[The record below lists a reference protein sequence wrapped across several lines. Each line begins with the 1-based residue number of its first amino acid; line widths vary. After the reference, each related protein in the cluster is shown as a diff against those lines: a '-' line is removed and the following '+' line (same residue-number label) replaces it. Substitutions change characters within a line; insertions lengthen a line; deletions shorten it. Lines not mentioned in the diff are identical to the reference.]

1 MSTHN
6 LDINM
11 YSFKDILNL
20 FDITGDVEIEDL
32 KRAKKKVLMLHPDKS
47 KLPAD
52 YFLFYKKA
60 YEIIYYFYEDKVKQ
74 SKIVPNEEVKYSA
87 MNESEQMKNQM
98 NEVMKNMKAQ
108 EFHQKFNTMFEK
120 NMMVKPDESKNEWF
134 RSEAPQFDLSSS
146 TTKENMASRF
156 DQIKQQNK
164 LVKYNGV
171 KTLNQGG
178 TSLYDEETDEY
189 INCDPFSKLK
199 FDDLRKVHKD
209 ETVIAVSEKDFN
221 NVQTY
226 HSVDQLQRVRKQD
239 SLNPMEKTQAEKM
252 MEIRRKEK
260 EELIRQKQYQSTL
273 QTMENEKKNQSI
285 LASFLRLTN

>member
-1 MSTHN
+1 MSTYN

-11 YSFKDILNL
+11 YSFKDFLEL
-20 FDITGDVEIEDL
+20 FDIKGDVEIEDL
-32 KRAKKKVLMLHPDKS
+32 KRAKKKVLMSHPDKS
-47 KLPAD
+47 KLSSD
-52 YFLFYKKA
+52 YFFFYKKA
-60 YEIIYYFYEDKVKQ
+60 YEIIYYFFEDKVKQ
-74 SKIVPNEEVKYSA
+74 SKSVPNEEVTYSA
-87 MNESEQMKNQM
+87 MNESEQMKSQM
-98 NEVMKNMKAQ
+98 NEVMKNMKAT

-120 NMMVKPDESKNEWF
+120 NMATKPDESRNEWF
-134 RSEAPQFDLSSS
+134 RSEDPQYDLSSS

-164 LVKYNGV
+164 IIKYNGV

-178 TSLYDEETDEY
+178 TNLYDEETDDY

-209 ETVIAVSEKDFN
+209 ETVMAVSENDLSSVKMYN
-221 NVQTY
+221 
-226 HSVDQLQRVRKQD
+226 SVDHLQRSRTQD

-252 MEIRRKEK
+252 MEMRRKEK
-260 EELIRQKQYQSTL
+260 EEMIRQKQYQSTL
-273 QTMENEKKNQSI
+273 HSMENEKKNKSI